1 MADISALLGVIAYTG
16 SLVLL
21 TEFLQY
27 LFIYRTTRFKTLK
40 TNFEKHA
47 QKLEAAKGTTTS
59 RGVKKREAK
68 LQGWEGEAGKE
79 VGLLQFKTGF
89 FVSKS
94 AYEAVFIP
102 RRGKRTRTSPIEVSI
117 SPSLLPSL
125 SSLMSLPFADGSFR
139 DH

>member
-1 MADISALLGVIAYTG
+1 MADITALLGVIAYTG
-16 SLVLL
+16 ALALL
-21 TEFLQY
+21 TELTQY
-27 LFIYRTTRFKTLK
+27 FFIYRTTRFRTLK

-89 FVSKS
+89 VVSTSTHK
-94 AYEAVFIP
+94 AFIL
-102 RRGKRTRTSPIEVSI
+102 R
-117 SPSLLPSL
+117 
-125 SSLMSLPFADGSFR
+125 
-139 DH
+139 